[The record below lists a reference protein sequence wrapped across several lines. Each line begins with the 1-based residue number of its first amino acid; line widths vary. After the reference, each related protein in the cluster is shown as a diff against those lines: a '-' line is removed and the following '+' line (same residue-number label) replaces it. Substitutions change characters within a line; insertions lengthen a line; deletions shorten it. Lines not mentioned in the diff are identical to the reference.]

1 MRRSVFAIV
10 ALIAAGSLDAQTP
23 QPAFRSGVGLVTVE
37 ASVLDGDGNPVT
49 DLAADDFVV
58 TVAGRPRPVRY
69 LRVHKGSSRTSEP
82 AAATADAAV
91 VPAAVTN
98 HADDGRIV
106 VFVVDRDSIQ
116 AGTERAALEAAS
128 AIVDSLGPADASGV
142 FETPGPGLS
151 LTREHQRVK
160 EALRRLT
167 GGRPSTVNFRDR
179 DIRWDEA
186 LAFEQRDKRI
196 IAEVI
201 ERECYRVRDTGG
213 LRNQCPDDLVIQAA
227 EMLRDGRGRVQTVMT
242 ALSSMA
248 DQLAGLRGTK
258 QVVFL
263 SAGLPFGQD
272 LLHWFNA
279 FAEKA
284 AAAEIVLSVVHL
296 DPPAVDVTARRTV
309 TSAFGGREQAAGLGA
324 IAGQTGGA
332 FYQTG
337 GSGGGIF
344 KRIETEI
351 GNFYEL
357 AVELEPGDAAT
368 RSLPIEVKVRRP
380 GLKVRSRHSVVPP
393 LRTMTSPQDRLIGLL
408 RQPIDVADMPLSV
421 SAYTTR
427 GDDESTL
434 RAVIAASIGDERFK
448 APVEWGFAAF
458 NDGNVVASGHQQ
470 VDGAAAAPWP
480 AALSAKLLPGRYRL
494 RVAATDADGR
504 AGVLDVPLTV
514 GLRSAGALQLS
525 DLMLGVPANGRLQPQ
540 STIPAGV
547 QLTGYL
553 EVLGADP
560 ALLERVRTIIEI
572 MPAGSAEPV
581 KRFMMAARSGA
592 ATTMLINQVD
602 LATTGL
608 PPGRY
613 TASAIV
619 MLGEERLGRVSRVFE
634 IVRAK

>member
-1 MRRSVFAIV
+1 MAG
-10 ALIAAGSLDAQTP
+10 GSLDAQTP

-37 ASVLDGDGNPVT
+37 ASVLDADGNPVS
-49 DLAADDFVV
+49 DLTADDFIV
-58 TVAGRPRPVRY
+58 TVSGRPRPVRY
-69 LRVHKGSSRTSEP
+69 LRVHGGSRGTSES
-82 AAATADAAV
+82 AAAAAADAV
-91 VPAAVTN
+91 MVPAAVANRT
-98 HADDGRIV
+98 DDGRIV

-116 AGTERAALEAAS
+116 PGTERAAFEAAS
-128 AIVDSLGPADASGV
+128 TILDSLGPADASGL

-151 LTREHQRVK
+151 LTREHQRMK
-160 EALRRLT
+160 EALRRVT
-167 GGRPSTVNFRDR
+167 GGRPSKPNWRDR
-179 DIRWDEA
+179 DISWFEA
-186 LAFEQRDKRI
+186 LGFERRDPRLVS
-196 IAEVI
+196 EVI
-201 ERECYRVRDTGG
+201 ERECYRVPDAGAG
-213 LRNQCPDDLVIQAA
+213 LRNTCPDDLALQAA
-227 EMLRDGRGRVQTVMT
+227 EMLREGRIRVQTVMT

-272 LLHWFNA
+272 LLPWFND
-279 FAEKA
+279 FAGKA

-296 DPPAVDVTARRTV
+296 DPPAVDASARRMA
-309 TSAFGGREQAAGLGA
+309 TSAFGGREQADGLGA

-344 KRIETEI
+344 TRIETEI

-357 AVELEPGDAAT
+357 AVELEAGDAAT
-368 RSLPIEVKVRRP
+368 RSLPIDVKVRRP
-380 GLKVRSRHSVVPP
+380 GLKVRSRRTVVPA
-393 LRTMTSPQDRLIGLL
+393 LRSTASPQDRLIGLL
-408 RQPIDVADMPLSV
+408 RQPIDIADMPLSV

-434 RAVIAASIGDERFK
+434 RAVIAAGIGDERFK

-458 NDGNVVASGHQQ
+458 SEGNVVATGHQQ
-470 VDGAAAAPWP
+470 VEGAAPWP

-504 AGVLDVPLTV
+504 AGVLDLPLTI
-514 GLRSAGALQLS
+514 GLRSAGPLQMS
-525 DLMLGVPANGRLQPQ
+525 DLMLGVPVNGRLQPQ

-560 ALLERVRTIIEI
+560 ALLERARTIIEI
-572 MPAGSAEPV
+572 LPAGSAEPV

-592 ATTMLINQVD
+592 ASTILINQVD

-613 TASAIV
+613 TATAIV
-619 MLGEERLGRVSRVFE
+619 TVGEERLGRVSRVFE
-634 IVRAK
+634 IVPAK